1 MKIGK
6 LRLLNNFDNIKSV
19 KVDKIQGECMKKIV
33 SGLITLLILGGG
45 MVVFA
50 QTTTPRLLER
60 IRERPRISTQEFQQ
74 NREEIQ
80 RQIEQIR
87 AEYRKQIQEKREEMK
102 AKIEALKEQLR
113 TKLRERIS
121 ERKRAIVERIYDRIN
136 ALNERMTDHYM
147 DVLDHLEKV
156 LERIE
161 SRTAKAELNG
171 RDVSKVKEA
180 IEKAHEA
187 IEKARKAVKAQ
198 AEKVYQPPEITTE
211 EKLKLDVGKLRQQ
224 LHDDL
229 KAVEK
234 LVKDARDAVRQAAV
248 ALAQIPKV
256 DELEVPTTTETTTQP
271 TQ

>member
-1 MKIGK
+1 
-6 LRLLNNFDNIKSV
+6 
-19 KVDKIQGECMKKIV
+19 MKKFVFFLIV
-33 SGLITLLILGGG
+33 LAILGLGI
-45 MVVFA
+45 VVFA
-50 QTTTPRLLER
+50 QTTTPRLWER
-60 IRERPRISTQEFQQ
+60 IRERPRISIQEFQQ

-80 RQIEQIR
+80 RQIEQNRIEFR
-87 AEYRKQIQEKREEMK
+87 NQIKAKREEMK
-102 AKIEALKEQLR
+102 AKIDALKEQLR
-113 TKLRERIS
+113 ERMKAKIS
-121 ERKRAIVERIYDRIN
+121 EKKQKIVERIYERIN

-161 SRTAKAELNG
+161 SRTAKAKLNG
-171 RDVSKVKEA
+171 RDVTQVEAA
-180 IEKAHEA
+180 IEKAHQA
-187 IEKARKAVKAQ
+187 INAAREAVKAQ
-198 AEKVYQPPEITTE
+198 AEKVYEPPEITNE
-211 EKLKLDVGKLRQQ
+211 ENLKLDVGKLRKQ

>member
-1 MKIGK
+1 
-6 LRLLNNFDNIKSV
+6 
-19 KVDKIQGECMKKIV
+19 MKKFAIFLIALAILELGIV
-33 SGLITLLILGGG
+33 A
-45 MVVFA
+45 FA
-50 QTTTPRLLER
+50 QTTTPRLWER
-60 IRERPRISTQEFQQ
+60 IRERSRISTQEFQQ

-87 AEYRKQIQEKREEMK
+87 VEYRNQIQEKREEMK
-102 AKIEALKEQLR
+102 AKIDALKEQLR
-113 TKLRERIS
+113 ERLRERIS

-161 SRTAKAELNG
+161 SRTAKAKLNG
-171 RDVSKVKEA
+171 KDVSKVEEA
-180 IEKAHEA
+180 IQKAHQA
-187 IEKARKAVKAQ
+187 INTAREAVKAQ
-198 AEKVYQPPEITTE
+198 AEKIYQPPEITTE

-234 LVKDARDAVRQAAV
+234 LVKDARNAVRQAAV

>member
-1 MKIGK
+1 
-6 LRLLNNFDNIKSV
+6 
-19 KVDKIQGECMKKIV
+19 MKKAVLALIV
-33 SGLITLLILGGG
+33 IAILGGWI
-45 MVVFA
+45 VAFA

-60 IRERPRISTQEFQQ
+60 IRERSRISVQEFQQ

-80 RQIEQIR
+80 RLILQNRTELQN
-87 AEYRKQIQEKREEMK
+87 QIQNKRTEMK
-102 AKIEALKEQLR
+102 SRIEALKAQLR
-113 TKLRERIS
+113 ERLRERIS
-121 ERKRAIVERIYDRIN
+121 ERKREIVERIYDRIN
-136 ALNERMTDHYM
+136 ALNERMTDHYL
-147 DVLDHLEKV
+147 DVLYRLEKI

-161 SRTAKAELNG
+161 SRTAKAKLNG
-171 RDVSKVKEA
+171 KDVSKAEEA
-180 IEKAHEA
+180 IQKAHQA
-187 IEKARKAVKAQ
+187 INTAREAVKTQ

-234 LVKDARDAVRQAAV
+234 SVKDARDAVRQAAV

>member
-1 MKIGK
+1 
-6 LRLLNNFDNIKSV
+6 
-19 KVDKIQGECMKKIV
+19 MKKAVLALIV
-33 SGLITLLILGGG
+33 VAILGGWT
-45 MVVFA
+45 VAIA

-60 IRERPRISTQEFQQ
+60 IRERSRISVQEFQQ
-74 NREEIQ
+74 NRAEIQ
-80 RQIEQIR
+80 RLILQNRTELQNQIQNKR
-87 AEYRKQIQEKREEMK
+87 AEMK
-102 AKIEALKEQLR
+102 SRIEALKAQLR
-113 TKLRERIS
+113 ERLRERIS
-121 ERKRAIVERIYDRIN
+121 ERKREIVERIYDRIN
-136 ALNERMTDHYM
+136 ALNERMTDHYL
-147 DVLDHLEKV
+147 DVLYRLEKI

-161 SRTAKAELNG
+161 SRTAKAKLNG
-171 RDVSKVKEA
+171 KDVSKVEEA
-180 IEKAHEA
+180 IQKAHQA
-187 IEKARKAVKAQ
+187 INTAREAVKTQ

>member
-1 MKIGK
+1 
-6 LRLLNNFDNIKSV
+6 
-19 KVDKIQGECMKKIV
+19 MKKVVFFLIV
-33 SGLITLLILGGG
+33 LAILGFGI
-45 MVVFA
+45 VAFA
-50 QTTTPRLLER
+50 QTTTPRLWER

-87 AEYRKQIQEKREEMK
+87 VEYRNQIQEKREEMK
-102 AKIEALKEQLR
+102 ASIEALKEQLR
-113 TKLRERIS
+113 ERMKAKIS
-121 ERKRAIVERIYDRIN
+121 EKKQKIVERVYERIN
-136 ALNERMTDHYM
+136 ALNERLTNHYLN
-147 DVLDHLEKV
+147 VLDHLEKV

-161 SRTAKAELNG
+161 SRTAKAKLNG
-171 RDVSKVKEA
+171 RDVSKVEAA
-180 IEKAHEA
+180 IEKAHQA
-187 IEKARKAVKAQ
+187 INAAREAVKAQ
-198 AEKVYQPPEITTE
+198 AEKVYEPPEITTE
-211 EKLKLDVGKLRQQ
+211 ENLKLDVGKLRKQ

>member
-1 MKIGK
+1 
-6 LRLLNNFDNIKSV
+6 
-19 KVDKIQGECMKKIV
+19 
-33 SGLITLLILGGG
+33 
-45 MVVFA
+45 
-50 QTTTPRLLER
+50 LLER
-60 IRERPRISTQEFQQ
+60 IRERSRISVQEFQQ
-74 NREEIQ
+74 NRAEIQ
-80 RQIEQIR
+80 RLILQNRTELQNQIQNKR
-87 AEYRKQIQEKREEMK
+87 AEMK
-102 AKIEALKEQLR
+102 SRIEALKAQLR
-113 TKLRERIS
+113 ERLRERIS
-121 ERKRAIVERIYDRIN
+121 ERKREIVERIYDRIN
-136 ALNERMTDHYM
+136 ALNERMTDHYL
-147 DVLDHLEKV
+147 DVLYRLEKI

-161 SRTAKAELNG
+161 SRTAKAKLNG
-171 RDVSKVKEA
+171 KDVSKVEEA
-180 IEKAHEA
+180 IQKAHQA
-187 IEKARKAVKAQ
+187 INTAREAVKTQ

>member
-1 MKIGK
+1 
-6 LRLLNNFDNIKSV
+6 
-19 KVDKIQGECMKKIV
+19 MKKAV
-33 SGLITLLILGGG
+33 FALISVAILGGWI
-45 MVVFA
+45 VAFA

-60 IRERPRISTQEFQQ
+60 IRERSRISVQEFQQ

-87 AEYRKQIQEKREEMK
+87 AEYRKQIQKEREEMK

-113 TKLRERIS
+113 ERLRERIS
-121 ERKRAIVERIYDRIN
+121 ERKRAIVERIYERIN

-187 IEKARKAVKAQ
+187 IEKAREAVKAQ
-198 AEKVYQPPEITTE
+198 TEKVYQPPEITTE

-256 DELEVPTTTETTTQP
+256 DELEVPTTTQTTTQS

>member
-1 MKIGK
+1 
-6 LRLLNNFDNIKSV
+6 
-19 KVDKIQGECMKKIV
+19 MKKVAI
-33 SGLITLLILGGG
+33 SLITLAILGLGI
-45 MVVFA
+45 VAFA

-60 IRERPRISTQEFQQ
+60 IRERSRISTQEFQQ

-80 RQIEQIR
+80 RLIEQNRIEFR
-87 AEYRKQIQEKREEMK
+87 NQVQNKREEMK
-102 AKIEALKEQLR
+102 TKIDALKEKLR
-113 TKLRERIS
+113 ERLRERIS
-121 ERKRAIVERIYDRIN
+121 ERKRTIVERIYDRIN

-161 SRTAKAELNG
+161 SRTAKAKLNG
-171 RDVSKVKEA
+171 RDVSSVEAA
-180 IEKAHEA
+180 IEKAHQA
-187 IEKARKAVKAQ
+187 INTAREAVKAQ

-211 EKLKLDVGKLRQQ
+211 GNLKLDVGKLRQQ

>member
-1 MKIGK
+1 
-6 LRLLNNFDNIKSV
+6 
-19 KVDKIQGECMKKIV
+19 MKKAV
-33 SGLITLLILGGG
+33 FALITSAILGGWI
-45 MVVFA
+45 VAFA
-50 QTTTPRLLER
+50 QTTIPGLMER
-60 IRERPRISTQEFQQ
+60 IRERSNISVQEFQQ
-74 NREEIQ
+74 NRAEVQ
-80 RQIEQIR
+80 RLIEQNRIEFR
-87 AEYRKQIQEKREEMK
+87 NQVQSKREEMK
-102 AKIEALKEQLR
+102 TKIDALKEKLR
-113 TKLRERIS
+113 ERLRERIS

-161 SRTAKAELNG
+161 SRTAKAKLNG
-171 RDVSKVKEA
+171 RDVTSVESA
-180 IEKAHEA
+180 IEKAHQA
-187 IEKARKAVKAQ
+187 INTAREAVKAQ
-198 AEKVYQPPEITTE
+198 AEKVYQPPQITTE
-211 EKLKLDVGKLRQQ
+211 ANLKLDVGKLRQQ

-248 ALAQIPKV
+248 ALAQIPRV

>member
-1 MKIGK
+1 
-6 LRLLNNFDNIKSV
+6 
-19 KVDKIQGECMKKIV
+19 MKKAV
-33 SGLITLLILGGG
+33 LALISVAILGGWI
-45 MVVFA
+45 VAFA

-60 IRERPRISTQEFQQ
+60 IRERSRISVQEFQQ

-80 RQIEQIR
+80 RLILQNRTELQNQIQNKR
-87 AEYRKQIQEKREEMK
+87 AEMK
-102 AKIEALKEQLR
+102 SRIEALKAQLKER
-113 TKLRERIS
+113 LRERIS
-121 ERKRAIVERIYDRIN
+121 ERKREIVERIYDRIN
-136 ALNERMTDHYM
+136 ALNERMTDHYL
-147 DVLDHLEKV
+147 DVLYRLEKI

-161 SRTAKAELNG
+161 SRTAKAKLNG
-171 RDVSKVKEA
+171 KDVSKAEEA
-180 IEKAHEA
+180 IQKAHEA

>member
-1 MKIGK
+1 
-6 LRLLNNFDNIKSV
+6 
-19 KVDKIQGECMKKIV
+19 MKKVAI
-33 SGLITLLILGGG
+33 SLITLAILGIGI
-45 MVVFA
+45 VALA

-87 AEYRKQIQEKREEMK
+87 AEYRNQIREKREEMK
-102 AKIEALKEQLR
+102 ARIEALKAQLR
-113 TKLRERIS
+113 ERLRERIS
-121 ERKRAIVERIYDRIN
+121 ERKRTIVERIYERIN
-136 ALNERMTDHYM
+136 ALNERLTDHYM

-161 SRTAKAELNG
+161 SRTAKSKLNG
-171 RDVSKVKEA
+171 RDVTQVEAA
-180 IEKAHEA
+180 IEKAHQA
-187 IEKARKAVKAQ
+187 INAARDAVKAQ
-198 AEKVYQPPEITTE
+198 AEKVYEPPEITTE
-211 EKLKLDVGKLRQQ
+211 ENLKLDVGKLRKQ

>member
-1 MKIGK
+1 
-6 LRLLNNFDNIKSV
+6 
-19 KVDKIQGECMKKIV
+19 MKKVAIF
-33 SGLITLLILGGG
+33 LISF
-45 MVVFA
+45 VVLSIGA
-50 QTTTPRLLER
+50 VALSQTTTPRLLER
-60 IRERPRISTQEFQQ
+60 LRERSRISTQEFQQ

-80 RQIEQIR
+80 RLIEQNRIEFR
-87 AEYRKQIQEKREEMK
+87 NQVQNKREEMK
-102 AKIEALKEQLR
+102 TKIDALKEKLR
-113 TKLRERIS
+113 ERLRERIS
-121 ERKRAIVERIYDRIN
+121 ERKRAIVERIYERIN

-161 SRTAKAELNG
+161 SRTAKAKLNG
-171 RDVSKVKEA
+171 RDVSKVEEA
-180 IEKAHEA
+180 IQKAHEA
-187 IEKARKAVKAQ
+187 IEKAREAVKAQ
-198 AEKVYQPPEITTE
+198 AEKVYQPPQITTE
-211 EKLKLDVGKLRQQ
+211 ENLKLDVGKLRQQ

>member
-1 MKIGK
+1 
-6 LRLLNNFDNIKSV
+6 
-19 KVDKIQGECMKKIV
+19 MKKVAIF
-33 SGLITLLILGGG
+33 LITLAILGIGI
-45 MVVFA
+45 VALA

-87 AEYRKQIQEKREEMK
+87 AEYRNQIQEKREEMK

-113 TKLRERIS
+113 ERMKAKIS
-121 ERKRAIVERIYDRIN
+121 EKKQKIVERIYERIN
-136 ALNERMTDHYM
+136 ALNERMTNHYL

-161 SRTAKAELNG
+161 SRTAKTKLNG
-171 RDVSKVKEA
+171 RDVSAVEAA
-180 IEKAHEA
+180 IEKAHQA
-187 IEKARKAVKAQ
+187 INTAREAVKAQ
-198 AEKVYQPPEITTE
+198 SGKVYQPPEITSE
-211 EKLKLDVGKLRQQ
+211 ENLKLDVGKLRKQ

-234 LVKDARDAVRQAAV
+234 LVKDARDAVREAAV

-256 DELEVPTTTETTTQP
+256 DELEVPTTTEETTTQP

>member
-1 MKIGK
+1 
-6 LRLLNNFDNIKSV
+6 
-19 KVDKIQGECMKKIV
+19 MKKVV

-45 MVVFA
+45 IGVFA

-60 IRERPRISTQEFQQ
+60 IRERPRISVEEFQQ

-87 AEYRKQIQEKREEMK
+87 TEYRKQIQEKREEMK
-102 AKIEALKEQLR
+102 AKIEVLKERLR
-113 TKLRERIS
+113 TRLKERIS
-121 ERKRAIVERIYDRIN
+121 ERKRGIVEKIYERIN
-136 ALNERMTDHYM
+136 ALNKRMTDHYM

-187 IEKARKAVKAQ
+187 IEKARETIKVQ